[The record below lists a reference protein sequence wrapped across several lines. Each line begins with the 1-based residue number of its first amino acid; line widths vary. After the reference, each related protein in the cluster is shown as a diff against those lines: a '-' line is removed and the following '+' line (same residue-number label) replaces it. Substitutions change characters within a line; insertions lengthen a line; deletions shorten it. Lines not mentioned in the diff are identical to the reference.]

1 MRGGRGLGPAAPGGR
16 GGAGPRGPAPPPP
29 PRSGAPGKQG
39 HPRGHAAACPLAP
52 GSGTEPTLVP
62 AQPCSPGTGR
72 AGEVTHRRVGLG
84 KGHPL
89 SPSEVR
95 LSFLFVVCLIFVFD
109 VCGLASPTPP
119 LVPPSQGF
127 RCQATGSWNQGPLRS
142 ASRHLLLGG
151 LSAECRTFVP
161 RLGRFGSDTLESR
174 KHGAGGPQGRRTCFR
189 PLPSPGRR
197 LKDVTTL
204 GRSDFS
210 VYLKCKFWEARLGTS
225 SCGWGR
231 PRAPTPSPC

>member
-1 MRGGRGLGPAAPGGR
+1 MIWRLGERRPGIGACGPGGAGR
-16 GGAGPRGPAPPPP
+16 GGATRARPPPP
-29 PRSGAPGKQG
+29 HPAPGLRVNRDTRGDTPQLVRS
-39 HPRGHAAACPLAP
+39 PRARGRSPPWYPPSPARLAR
-52 GSGTEPTLVP
+52 G
-62 AQPCSPGTGR
+62 

-109 VCGLASPTPP
+109 VCGLASPHPTSP
-119 LVPPSQGF
+119 VPPSQGF

-204 GRSDFS
+204 GRSDFA
-210 VYLKCKFWEARLGTS
+210 VYLK
-225 SCGWGR
+225 
-231 PRAPTPSPC
+231 